1 MDKLVLEDDVLI
13 TFRMFQLKARVVDNQ
28 VMFGC
33 IETWLLWKLT
43 GGKVHATD
51 YSCASGTGLFDPF
64 QVSDMVI

>member
-1 MDKLVLEDDVLI
+1 MTKYFNEVFYSISLKY
-13 TFRMFQLKARVVDNQ
+13 FQLRQRASQGN

-43 GGKVHATD
+43 GGAVHATD

-64 QVSDMVI
+64 QVQSL

>member
-1 MDKLVLEDDVLI
+1 
-13 TFRMFQLKARVVDNQ
+13 
-28 VMFGC
+28 MFGC

-64 QVSDMVI
+64 QVSKTALVV